1 MQNLNITATLTRRLL
16 AFFYDVLLL
25 LGVLFAVSACAVA
38 INKGEAVTHPAY
50 YLSLILTAFVFF
62 GWFWTHGGQTLG
74 MRTWKIKITSDHS
87 NKVSWKQ
94 AAIRFISVLVVLIP
108 TMVGL
113 IWWFSDTTMRPA
125 AVLAMLPVMF
135 GLIWLLF
142 DQQRLAWHDKLSKT
156 RLISLK
162 AKDKADKLIQ
172 TTDESESVSG

>member
-74 MRTWKIKITSDHS
+74 MRTWKIKIISD
-87 NKVSWKQ
+87 NGDRISWKQ
-94 AAIRFISVLVVLIP
+94 SAIRFVTALVVIIP
-108 TMVGL
+108 AMMGL
-113 IWWFSDTTMRPA
+113 TWWFSDTKPRLT
-125 AVLAMLPVMF
+125 AVLVMLPAML
-135 GLIWLLF
+135 GLLWLLF
-142 DQQRLAWHDKLSKT
+142 DQERLAWHDKLSKT

-162 AKDKADKLIQ
+162 AKDKTDKTAQELANTSDQ
-172 TTDESESVSG
+172 L